1 MITPAGERATE
12 AELTLALVEFLRT
25 QAYGEAKFKTIFDNL
40 WQHIKLS
47 PADKEVSRSRPGDCK
62 WHTIIRNIGAH
73 ASQPGNAVHDGV
85 LVKLRGGGFQLASR
99 VKAHASHP
107 KQEAAE

>member
-47 PADKEVSRSRPGDCK
+47 PADKEVSRERDAELK

-73 ASQPGNAVHDGV
+73 SRQPGNAIHDGV
-85 LVKLRGGGFQLASR
+85 LVKRRGGGYQLASR
-99 VKAHASHP
+99 VRAPVFA
-107 KQEAAE
+107 